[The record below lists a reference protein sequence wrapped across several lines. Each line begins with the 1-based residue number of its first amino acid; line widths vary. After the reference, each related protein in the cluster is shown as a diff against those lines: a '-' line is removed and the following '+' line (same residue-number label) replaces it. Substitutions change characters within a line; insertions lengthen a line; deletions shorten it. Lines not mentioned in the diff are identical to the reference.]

1 MAFVQLSRLLSIKM
15 YPLMGGSRRSISFS
29 AQAYYEAGKIPSEF
43 FLFIQTQTR
52 TLDHNGWFKTTSVRV
67 RSR

>member
-1 MAFVQLSRLLSIKM
+1 M